1 MFIKVYQS
9 CVSDYVETQPP
20 IGDIGL
26 LLTQSSSMNRFEV
39 NVMMSS
45 KGNIFRVTGHLCGEF
60 TGPRWILAQR
70 PVTRSFDVFI
80 DLRPNKRLSKH
91 WWDWWFERASR
102 PLRRQCQLC
111 VIYKQASFSTRS
123 CMGKGKFD
131 TKLLA
136 IILYPVDPSYAQLKR
151 RHLWSNRN
159 RYGNTSGV
167 IIHLSNPARLWTQQC
182 SGNHCT

>member
-1 MFIKVYQS
+1 MLKPNHPLGTSVCYWHSLHQW
-9 CVSDYVETQPP
+9 
-20 IGDIGL
+20 IGL
-26 LLTQSSSMNRFEV
+26 KLMWWCHQKETFSALLA
-39 NVMMSS
+39 
-45 KGNIFRVTGHLCGEF
+45 IFAGI
-60 TGPRWILAQR
+60 PRWILAQR

-91 WWDWWFERASR
+91 WWDWWFETASR
-102 PLRRQCQLC
+102 PLRSQCQLC
-111 VIYKQASFSTRS
+111 VIYKQASFSRRS

-151 RHLWSNRN
+151 RHFWSNRN

-167 IIHLSNPARLWTQQC
+167 SIHLSNPARLWTQQC
-182 SGNHCT
+182 SGNHCI